1 MQIIVRLESP
11 NGRVRSEPDDGV
23 MQSHS

>member
-1 MQIIVRLESP
+1 VRMIVRLESP

-23 MQSHS
+23 MHSHS